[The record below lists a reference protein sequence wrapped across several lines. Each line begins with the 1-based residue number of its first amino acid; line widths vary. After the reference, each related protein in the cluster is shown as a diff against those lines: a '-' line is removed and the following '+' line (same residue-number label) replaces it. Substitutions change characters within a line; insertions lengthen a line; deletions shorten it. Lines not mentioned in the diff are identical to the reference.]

1 MKIIG
6 IIPARYGSTR
16 FPGKVLALIQ
26 GRPMIEHVYRQ
37 AKKSRSCDEILIA
50 CDDPCVMDAA
60 AGFGASVVMTSPD
73 HPSGTDRVAQAVQN
87 VPADIVINIQGD
99 EPLIAPDMID
109 ALAAAIRTDASCVM
123 ATVARKITDPAEVA
137 DPNVVKVVLDGQGN
151 ALYFSR
157 SVVPFNRDKIS
168 FEEMQYLKHFGLY
181 AYRKDFL
188 MKLKTLPPSALEESE
203 RLEQLRVLQAGYK
216 IKVVLTN
223 HDTISVDTPEDLRRV
238 EAVLAGEKAG
248 RV

>member
-1 MKIIG
+1 
-6 IIPARYGSTR
+6 ARYGSTR

-50 CDDPCVMDAA
+50 CDDPRVMDAA
-60 AGFGASVVMTSPD
+60 AGFGASAVMTSPD
-73 HPSGTDRVAQAVQN
+73 HPSGTDRIAQAVEN
-87 VPADIVINIQGD
+87 VPADIIINIQGD

-109 ALAAAIRTDASCVM
+109 ALAGAIRTDASCVM

-157 SVVPFNRDKIS
+157 SVIPFNRDKIS
-168 FEEMQYLKHFGLY
+168 FEEMQYWKHFGLY

-188 MKLKTLPPSALEESE
+188 MKLKTLPPSALEQSE

-216 IKVVLTN
+216 IKVVLTDQN
-223 HDTISVDTPEDLRRV
+223 TISVDTAEDLLRV

-248 RV
+248 RL